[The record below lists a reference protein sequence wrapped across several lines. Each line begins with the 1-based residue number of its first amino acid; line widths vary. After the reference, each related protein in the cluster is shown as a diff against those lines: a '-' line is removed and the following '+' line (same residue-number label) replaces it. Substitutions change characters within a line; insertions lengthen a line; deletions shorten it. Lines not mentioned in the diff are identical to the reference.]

1 MGRAA
6 FVTPGKRGRWTLAV
20 GEDSSTH
27 AGFDE
32 AMQTA
37 QTLLADQGGGTIY
50 TAASDGRKADSFR
63 VGPNP
68 APAPTGPAPDPP
80 PADPPPAPLAPAPP
94 AVEAPFAAP
103 PPRGAGL
110 SAEIAALCA
119 SYEEARSEIDGFGD
133 PAEQDIGKGTLRLE
147 AAQTLGWLRASGA
160 GEGELRPLVD
170 QVQGL
175 TGGKATEVAIAGV
188 DKAGEKVL
196 KDVGKSLIGLKLVGS
211 ASLIVG
217 LIAAFSE
224 ITINFGAA
232 LAAAVIAGTFAIGPA
247 SRMVMN
253 AVPAGERA
261 FFASTHWAEALG
273 QRTDQV
279 LAEAREIQ
287 ARLQPLVGMHPPT
300 PIALAQKARARAS
313 LIIYACWGAIILG
326 LLGVLAGFLGG
337 FG

>member
-6 FVTPGKRGRWTLAV
+6 FVTPGKRGRWTLTV

-27 AGFDE
+27 EGFDQ

-63 VGPNP
+63 VGRD
-68 APAPTGPAPDPP
+68 PTPDPPLAPDPP
-80 PADPPPAPLAPAPP
+80 PAPVASTPAAVQAPT
-94 AVEAPFAAP
+94 AAP

-110 SAEIAALCA
+110 RAEIAALCA
-119 SYEEARSEIDGFGD
+119 SYEEARSEIDDFGD

-147 AAQTLGWLRASGA
+147 ATQTLGWLRASGA
-160 GEGELRPLVD
+160 AAEGELRPLVD

-175 TGGKATEVAIAGV
+175 TGGKATEAAIAGV

-261 FFASTHWAEALG
+261 FFASTRWAEALG
-273 QRTDQV
+273 NRTDQV
-279 LAEAREIQ
+279 LAEPREIQ
-287 ARLQPLVGMHPPT
+287 ARLEPLVEMHPPT

-313 LIIYACWGAIILG
+313 LIIYACWAAVILG